1 MENNCTR
8 SISDKSSEEIVL
20 LKGIFSGIGSILIAF
35 IVGEKPP
42 EITYMLAA
50 MLLGFVSYG
59 LSINFYIM
67 AQKNL
72 GAAKTSTFYSV
83 APFLG
88 VGFSFIILGERPTFQ
103 FYIALGIMIISTLLM
118 IKDTLGNEKLYN
130 GYVHIH
136 QHKHR
141 RIVHSHEHRHFVY
154 NPMHIHNH
162 SHAG

>member
-1 MENNCTR
+1 TVTV
-8 SISDKSSEEIVL
+8 SIHGRLQVQGFSRVFPFFLALIIPQKRRYFLISRGL
-20 LKGIFSGIGSILIAF
+20 FLFSGH
-35 IVGEKPP
+35 
-42 EITYMLAA
+42 
-50 MLLGFVSYG
+50 
-59 LSINFYIM
+59 YIM

-72 GAAKTSTFYSV
+72 GAAKTSAFYSV

-136 QHKHR
+136 QHKHG
-141 RIVHSHEHRHFVY
+141 RIVHTHEHRHFVY